1 MKFVET
7 LGIQRGTSGVFRYKR
22 DSRNITIDRSISNKT
37 PGAEPVAIISNDD
50 WNKLLFAIES
60 TEKNS
65 FGLTSAG
72 GVGQPA
78 NNLYDIIKETINI
91 TDNSIR
97 AYICAILEHEGS
109 LDYYTGV
116 IGPGVTAQIV
126 LRSDIS

>member
-7 LGIQRGTSGVFRYKR
+7 LGIHRGNSGVFRYKR
-22 DSRNITIDRSISNKT
+22 DSRNITIDWSISNKNS
-37 PGAEPVAIISNDD
+37 GSESVIKISNDN
-50 WNKLLFAIES
+50 WNKLLSVIES
-60 TEKNS
+60 TDKNS

-72 GVGQPA
+72 GIGQPA
-78 NNLYDIIKETINI
+78 NNLYDIIKDTINI
-91 TDNSIR
+91 TDTSIR

-116 IGPGVTAQIV
+116 IGQGVSAQIV